1 MCTFRFDDQFTFCLN
16 FLLFASFPWVPQ
28 QINLFI
34 AYFFTLSSVNGLG
47 IVFGQKT
54 TFCRSVYVFSYLFA
68 YCWFHS
74 FFFSCYSISIK
85 KNQFILFHFQ
95 FLFTILSARNQINCS
110 KQNFTFTTRPRPK
123 TWATQSTKLRA
134 SPTCSLNPKFG
145 E

>member
-16 FLLFASFPWVPQ
+16 FLLFTSFTWVPS

-54 TFCRSVYVFSYLFA
+54 TLQVCLRFFLPFCLLL
-68 YCWFHS
+68 FHS